1 MRSKATQLSVFKEPK
16 VLNIERFEYD
26 KKKPEM
32 KRKTPTSKQKMP
44 KRAKFDY
51 TIDFDAIDFR
61 KQPELYRVGKGEQ
74 GVLSVQPYKGEILP
88 HWRFKNP
95 EIAQKSADKIYEM
108 FEEYKKQNDFVGAD
122 MARKFLMVG

>member
-1 MRSKATQLSVFKEPK
+1 
-16 VLNIERFEYD
+16 
-26 KKKPEM
+26 
-32 KRKTPTSKQKMP
+32 
-44 KRAKFDY
+44 
-51 TIDFDAIDFR
+51 
-61 KQPELYRVGKGEQ
+61 VGKGEQ

-95 EIAQKSADKIYEM
+95 EVAQKSADKIYEM